1 MLVKFLRKTYLLY
14 IESDRFAIFA
24 SQDFPSSNI
33 QAVGNTVTPKYYGK
47 KQGTLAKQ
55 INQQKRS
62 SASLTSLHIHLK
74 MKHHAQHNI
83 YNNV

>member
-55 INQQKRS
+55 INQ
-62 SASLTSLHIHLK
+62 
-74 MKHHAQHNI
+74 
-83 YNNV
+83 